1 MRALILSLAFA
12 NLLFFGWAQWIDQ
25 PAAGVPAPAGVAAL
39 QLAPA
44 VAGSVVVAAHPAL
57 RCASLGPVIDGETA
71 VAVGTALRAR
81 GLEPRERVNTG
92 EAADGYWVY
101 IDKLADAD
109 ARARAMM
116 RLARAGIRDA
126 AVMASSGQIS
136 VGLFSGEEGAN
147 IRAAAV
153 RSAGL
158 EPVIKS
164 RLRPVDEHWFDVE
177 LAGEMPLPAVVA
189 LMAGLKAD
197 PLPAWGACPVAASA
211 ATTATAAAPQ

>member
-1 MRALILSLAFA
+1 MRALLLGLAFA
-12 NLLFFGWAQWIDQ
+12 NLAFFGWARWIDQ
-25 PAAGVPAPAGVAAL
+25 PAAGVPAPGGVTAL

-44 VAGSVVVAAHPAL
+44 VARPVAASEHSAL

-81 GLEPRERVNTG
+81 GLESRERVSTG
-92 EAADGYWVY
+92 EAPDGYWVY

-109 ARARAMM
+109 ARARAMK
-116 RLARAGIRDA
+116 RLTRAGIRDA

-136 VGLFSGEEGAN
+136 VGLFNGEEGAN
-147 IRAAAV
+147 LRAAAV

-158 EPVIKS
+158 EPIVKS

-189 LMAGLKAD
+189 LMAGLKAE
-197 PLPAWGACPVAASA
+197 PLPAWGSCPAAASA
-211 ATTATAAAPQ
+211 ATTATPAAPQ

>member
-1 MRALILSLAFA
+1 MRALLLGLAFA
-12 NLLFFGWAQWIDQ
+12 NLVFFGWARWIDQ
-25 PAAGVPAPAGVAAL
+25 PPVGVPAPSGVAAL

-44 VAGSVVVAAHPAL
+44 TARPVGATANSAL
-57 RCASLGPVIDGETA
+57 RCASLGPLIDGETA

-81 GLEPRERVNTG
+81 GLEPRERVSAG
-92 EAADGYWVY
+92 EAPDGYWVY

-109 ARARAMM
+109 ARARAMK

-136 VGLFSGEEGAN
+136 VGLFNGEDGAN
-147 IRAAAV
+147 LRAAAV

-158 EPVIKS
+158 EPIVKS

-177 LAGEMPLPAVVA
+177 LAGEMPLPAVIA
-189 LMAGLKAD
+189 LMAGLKAE
-197 PLPAWGACPVAASA
+197 PLPAWGSCPAAAST

>member
-1 MRALILSLAFA
+1 MRALLLGLAFA
-12 NLLFFGWAQWIDQ
+12 NLVFFGWAGWIDE
-25 PAAGVPAPAGVAAL
+25 PSAGVPAPAGVAAL
-39 QLAPA
+39 QLVPA
-44 VAGSVVVAAHPAL
+44 TRSVAAAANSAL
-57 RCASLGPVIDGETA
+57 RCASLGPLIDGETA

-81 GLEPRERVNTG
+81 GLEPRERVIGG

-101 IDKLADAD
+101 IDNLGDAD
-109 ARARAMM
+109 ARARAMK

-126 AVMASSGQIS
+126 AVLASSGQIS

-147 IRAAAV
+147 LRAAAV

-158 EPVIKS
+158 EPIVKS

-177 LAGEMPLPAVVA
+177 LAGDMPLPVVVA

-197 PLPAWGACPVAASA
+197 PLPAWGSCAAA
-211 ATTATAAAPQ
+211 ATATAAAPQ

>member
-1 MRALILSLAFA
+1 MRALLLGLAFA
-12 NLLFFGWAQWIDQ
+12 NLVFFGWARWIDQ
-25 PAAGVPAPAGVAAL
+25 PPVGVPAPSGVAAL
-39 QLAPA
+39 QLTPSTARPVEA
-44 VAGSVVVAAHPAL
+44 SAHSAL
-57 RCASLGPVIDGETA
+57 RCASLGPLIDGETA

-81 GLEPRERVNTG
+81 GLEPRERLNTG
-92 EAADGYWVY
+92 EAPDGYWVY
-101 IDKLADAD
+101 IDKLGDAD
-109 ARARAMM
+109 ARARAMK

-147 IRAAAV
+147 LRAAAV

-158 EPVIKS
+158 EPIVKS

-177 LAGEMPLPAVVA
+177 LAGDMPLPVVVA

-197 PLPAWGACPVAASA
+197 PLPAWGSCPAAA
-211 ATTATAAAPQ
+211 TATAAAPK